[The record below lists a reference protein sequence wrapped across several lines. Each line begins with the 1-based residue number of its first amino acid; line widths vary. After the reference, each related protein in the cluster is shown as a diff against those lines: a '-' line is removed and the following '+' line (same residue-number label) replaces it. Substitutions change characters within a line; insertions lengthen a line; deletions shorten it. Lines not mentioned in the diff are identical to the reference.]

1 MSIFRYPIDV
11 GDTALTRF
19 EQIEAWVDT
28 GASHTLIPYPVLERL
43 GYSPVFKR
51 SFRLADGNVVERDL
65 CRVHLRIDG
74 EVQFSLCVFGEQE
87 NEPLLGV
94 TALEEFALGVNPTEH
109 TLVPVVGK
117 LLGLRELSPT
127 EEMTEKGV
135 AARSASRK
143 LAKLSSEVKDSA
155 LLNIADALLT
165 GQEDILQAN
174 ERDCAAGKANGLTE
188 ALLDRLLLDP
198 QRLESIASDVRRVA
212 ALPDPVGEVFDMR
225 TLCNGLVAGKK
236 RVPLGVIGVIYES
249 RPNVTVDVS
258 ILCLKSGNACI
269 LRGGSEA
276 IHSNAAL
283 AALIRR
289 AIADAGVPEDAV
301 QFINNTDRSLVEPM
315 VKMRGYIDLLIPR
328 GSQDLIQYV
337 TEHAVMPVLAGGIGV
352 CHTYVDTSADVQKA
366 VDIAYNAKVQRPTVC
381 NALDTL
387 LVHSE
392 VAPGYLPRIAR
403 AWAEAGVELRCD
415 RRALSILGPAHG
427 AKVVPAR
434 EEDWGKEFL
443 SLVAAVKVVD
453 SLDEALEHVE
463 RYGSGHS
470 EAIVAENYS
479 AAMRFLDEVDAA
491 AVYVNASTRFTDGAQ
506 LGLGAEVGISTQ
518 KYHARG
524 PMGLREITSYK
535 WIVLGRGQVR
545 S

>member
-51 SFRLADGNVVERDL
+51 SFRLADGNVIERDL

-94 TALEEFALGVNPTEH
+94 TALEEFALGINPTEH

-225 TLCNGLVAGKK
+225 TLSNGLVAGKK

-352 CHTYVDTSADVQKA
+352 CHTLRGHFRGR
-366 VDIAYNAKVQRPTVC
+366 AKGRRHCIQRQGPAAHGLQRLGHAAGTFRGGSW
-381 NALDTL
+381 LP
-387 LVHSE
+387 
-392 VAPGYLPRIAR
+392 APHRSSLGGGR
-403 AWAEAGVELRCD
+403 
-415 RRALSILGPAHG
+415 RRAALRPAGPQH
-427 AKVVPAR
+427 
-434 EEDWGKEFL
+434 
-443 SLVAAVKVVD
+443 S
-453 SLDEALEHVE
+453 
-463 RYGSGHS
+463 GSRSRGQG
-470 EAIVAENYS
+470 S
-479 AAMRFLDEVDAA
+479 AGQR
-491 AVYVNASTRFTDGAQ
+491 R
-506 LGLGAEVGISTQ
+506 GLGQGVSVPCGGGEGGGLVG
-518 KYHARG
+518 
-524 PMGLREITSYK
+524 
-535 WIVLGRGQVR
+535 
-545 S
+545 